1 MKRLLAFFLAL
12 LLALTSAVG
21 LHFLAESRIHVDSNA
36 FASWSGDGKFQAR
49 EAILQNLTEDTI
61 LTFGSSEFQHGV
73 KTPYH
78 PAKVFQNTKF
88 QMMLIGAG
96 FYQSLSHAITLASL
110 GDEVQKKEAILFL
123 SPQWFRKVV
132 FSLKLLRPG
141 SLTPTI
147 LQC

>member
-61 LTFGSSEFQHGV
+61 LTFGSSEFNMALRHPTTLPKSF
-73 KTPYH
+73 KTR
-78 PAKVFQNTKF
+78 
-88 QMMLIGAG
+88 
-96 FYQSLSHAITLASL
+96 SS
-110 GDEVQKKEAILFL
+110 
-123 SPQWFRKVV
+123 R
-132 FSLKLLRPG
+132 
-141 SLTPTI
+141 
-147 LQC
+147 

>member
-88 QMMLIGAG
+88 
-96 FYQSLSHAITLASL
+96 
-110 GDEVQKKEAILFL
+110 
-123 SPQWFRKVV
+123 
-132 FSLKLLRPG
+132 
-141 SLTPTI
+141 
-147 LQC
+147 